1 MNFEEA
7 WRLAQKSTQVVRAR
21 KNLLYTFGATR
32 LPYICLS
39 EIPDGGVM
47 VREGEVTAERPKIAL
62 PGRDFRVEGFEPD
75 WDASAGEADD
85 EPVLVC
91 LARRVAI
98 PPAAYVNTTAAAR
111 REGGTINEALDRTVS
126 RLDSGNDIRTG
137 VLSAPEAAW
146 TLSVLLYVGS
156 QVARSAPENV
166 REHFERM
173 RFGRDD

>member
-7 WRLAQKSTQVVRAR
+7 LRLAQKGTQVVRAR

-39 EIPDGGVM
+39 EIPDGVM
-47 VREGEVTAERPKIAL
+47 VREGEVTAERPKIAV
-62 PGRDFRVEGFEPD
+62 PGRDFQVEGFHPD
-75 WDASAGEADD
+75 WEAAARGSGE

-91 LARRVAI
+91 LARRVEM
-98 PPAAYVNTTAAAR
+98 PPAAYINTTGAAR
-111 REGGTINEALDRTVS
+111 RESGPLGEALNRAVS

-173 RFGRDD
+173 RFGRDE